1 MPALPSDGTSQAARH
16 WPELDPAHA
25 VLDPRGPRD
34 WLAFVRAYARE
45 LVFVPD
51 EEGAPAGDWRG
62 LLGEGDDLDAAV
74 ALLQGPAVVPA
85 DVPQRLSRPH
95 VALLLAFVAL
105 LERSRAAINGISAR
119 HLDLLYRQTLR
130 LQPRPALP
138 DRVHVLAEADAQA
151 PRLLLNAGTALD
163 AGPDARGQTRVYR
176 TQADLAVS
184 AIRVAELRNLHAD
197 IRRTGLREAARA
209 HLVSGTRQQ
218 AFMAMWR
225 IALGQPAPG
234 DALPSPIVPG
244 IPAAVQ
250 GRGPALDID
259 FDALLAADAVLQ
271 LVIDGFAMP
280 LFDDYR
286 QLMRLR
292 RQRLDN
298 DAADWAVVNA
308 VLAQVAQASQP
319 GTVFEPADPQDFDV
333 NLRSALGLD
342 AAAYAHL
349 YDGLPEVK
357 SAEQAFAVL
366 PARPDVQA
374 FVQQRLHLPLDA
386 FRRMMRAK
394 LQSEGQWAEIARL
407 IETAAQRQRSDPAWT
422 LPVELRRARS
432 VEAWLAAALGL
443 RAFPVGAQAD
453 AGLDGLLAAFE
464 GIERWAAMSAERF
477 HFVVGVGRRM
487 PPLESADW
495 PRVFDTLDQA
505 HQARVFERRRAVLRQ
520 AAEPGRAAG
529 QPAQAMAAVLAQVLA
544 LSTADMPAPA
554 EALARLSVLGVRADD
569 AALVAQAQAG
579 AALDDATWARLFAL
593 LEVAQRNRENFVP
606 PPPQQVQWRWLHALA
621 DARQGAGA
629 YSDPPRWKPFGGV
642 PPARADAPPEPLLGC
657 AVASPLL
664 WLSEG
669 QRVLQ
674 WWLGFDGDPAHFDGE
689 ALRRLMAPPDGAGSA
704 ASVLPWRVQISG
716 EKGWLVPQRVAL
728 DWVPAT
734 GAVGAAGAAV
744 VMGGYPAV
752 PGVDTSAL
760 RVLRLTVE
768 LGEKQPATA
777 APTLAVHGLDAAMPV
792 LRLMLRPV
800 WDDTLDAWTSPYT
813 LLRRLRLLRH
823 RLAVSVSGLASL
835 LLRNDDSVL
844 DARKPFEPF
853 GFQPVAGARLQI
865 GHAELATKPLD
876 SVGFRFEWMG
886 TPAAFDTHYANYD
899 GAIKAASF
907 TVRAGLRDG
916 RLFSPVTTPMRLF
929 GDGSPADAQQ
939 QRIAPL
945 PDPGTPA
952 WSQLP
957 PSLAADVGEWP
968 RCLVWELAGDFQ
980 HGVYPAQSLKKSLQ
994 LAAAI
999 ASKRDGLDP
1008 AAYQVNPPYTPKLK
1022 RLVVDYS
1029 ASLERA
1035 VAAGQPGAVD
1045 DDSLQLLH
1053 LHPFGAQRLRAA
1065 DRRDGAAL
1073 LPAYD
1078 DEGELYIGLAGARP
1092 PQRLS
1097 LLLQLAE
1104 GSADPEVTPPALDW
1118 SVLSADGWQSLHDS
1132 GGLLSDGTRGLVNAG
1147 IVELALPTVQ
1157 PSTVLPGTAGAE
1169 PLLWLRVAA
1178 AQGAAGVC
1186 DVLGVHP
1193 NAVLAVREVA
1203 ITDSS
1208 FDEPAGSDA
1217 TAASADLPPV
1227 PLPPGSITA
1236 PLAPVAG
1243 LARLQQP
1250 YSAFGGRPAE
1260 SDAALRVRASERL
1273 RHRGRA
1279 LTPWDTERL
1288 VLEHFPQLHKVRCLR
1303 ADEFDA
1309 ALAPPAGT
1317 VTLVVVPDMVQRRPF
1332 DPASPKVPAD
1342 QIRDIAAFLADR
1354 MPLGAQLRVINPH
1367 VVQLKVRCGIRL
1379 RPGVDE
1385 GLARQRLNE
1394 ALNRHLAPWAWA
1406 EGADLL
1412 IGGRIHATSILHF
1425 IEQRDEVD
1433 YVAELRLFTA
1443 DDGHWRP
1450 ATEAADAGD
1459 GQGPGASPGRP
1470 DGVLVPA
1477 PQHEFLVIG
1486 QADYRTEGLDG
1497 IGHMKVELDFIVN

>member
-51 EEGAPAGDWRG
+51 EEGAPAGDWRA

-74 ALLQGPAVVPA
+74 ALLQSPAVPGA
-85 DVPQRLSRPH
+85 VPQRLARPH
-95 VALLLAFVAL
+95 VALLLAFIAL
-105 LERSRAAINGISAR
+105 LQRSRAAINGISAR
-119 HLDLLYRQTLR
+119 HLDLLYRQTLG
-130 LQPRPALP
+130 LLPRPALP
-138 DRVHVLAEADAQA
+138 DRVHVLAEADVQT
-151 PRLLLNAGTALD
+151 PLLLLGAGTALD
-163 AGPDARGQTRVYR
+163 AGPDAQGQNRVYR

-234 DALPSPIVPG
+234 DALPTPIVPG
-244 IPAAVQ
+244 IPAPVQ
-250 GRGPALDID
+250 GRMPEVD

-271 LVIDGFAMP
+271 LVTDGFAMP

-292 RQRLDN
+292 RQRLDH
-298 DAADWAVVNA
+298 DVADWAVVNA
-308 VLAQVAQASQP
+308 VLAQVAAASQP
-319 GTVFEPADPQDFDV
+319 GVLFEPADASDFDL

-386 FRRMMRAK
+386 FRRMMLAR

-407 IETAAQRQRSDPAWT
+407 IEAAAQRQRNDPAWA
-422 LPVELRRARS
+422 LPAELRRQPGVQRR
-432 VEAWLAAALGL
+432 VEAWLDAALGL
-443 RAFPVGAQAD
+443 RAFPVGALAD

-487 PPLESADW
+487 PALESADW
-495 PRVFDTLDQA
+495 PRVFDLMAQA
-505 HQARVFERRRAVLRQ
+505 HEAMLFERRRSVLRH
-520 AAEPGRAAG
+520 AAAPGRAAG

-569 AALVAQAQAG
+569 AALIARAQAG
-579 AALDDATWARLFAL
+579 NALDDATWARLIAV

-606 PPPQQVQWRWLHALA
+606 APPQQVQWRWLHALA
-621 DARQGAGA
+621 DARQGQGA
-629 YSDPPRWKPFGGV
+629 DGDPPRWKPFGRV
-642 PPARADAPPEPLLGC
+642 PPARIDAPPEPLLGC

-669 QRVLQ
+669 QRVVQ
-674 WWLGFDGDPAHFDGE
+674 WWLGCDGDAAHFDGQ

-704 ASVLPWRVQISG
+704 ATLLPWLVQVSTD
-716 EKGWLVPQRVAL
+716 KGWLAPQRVAL
-728 DWVPAT
+728 DWVLAT
-734 GAVGAAGAAV
+734 GTTDAAGA
-744 VMGGYPAV
+744 MGGYPAV

-768 LGEKQPATA
+768 LGDKQAATA
-777 APTLAVHGLDAAMPV
+777 APTRAVHGLDAAAPV

-823 RLAVSVSGLASL
+823 KLAVSVSGLASL

-865 GHAELATKPLD
+865 GHAELAAKPLD
-876 SVGFRFEWMG
+876 SVGFGFEWMG
-886 TPAAFDTHYANYD
+886 TPASFETHYANYD

-916 RLFSPVTTPMRLF
+916 RLFAPVAAPMRLF

-945 PDPGTPA
+945 SDPGTPA
-952 WSQLP
+952 WPQLA
-957 PSLAADVGEWP
+957 PSLAVDVGEWP

-1008 AAYQVNPPYTPKLK
+1008 ALYQVNPPYTPKLK

-1029 ASLERA
+1029 ASVERA
-1035 VAAGQPGAVD
+1035 VAPGQPGWTPAMEG

-1053 LHPFGAQRLRAA
+1053 LHPFGAQRLGAA
-1065 DRRDGAAL
+1065 ERRDGAAL
-1073 LPAYD
+1073 LPAHD
-1078 DEGELYIGLAGARP
+1078 DEGELCIGLAGARP

-1104 GSADPEVTPPALDW
+1104 GSADPDVAPPALNW
-1118 SVLSADGWQSLHDS
+1118 SVLSADGWQSLQDG
-1132 GGLLSDGTRGLVNAG
+1132 GGLLADGTRGLVNAG

-1157 PSTVLPGTAGAE
+1157 PSTVLPGTAGAA
-1169 PLLWLRVAA
+1169 PLLWLRVSA

-1203 ITDSS
+1203 ADAAPV
-1208 FDEPAGSDA
+1208 DGS
-1217 TAASADLPPV
+1217 
-1227 PLPPGSITA
+1227 PLPPGSISA
-1236 PLAPVAG
+1236 PLVPVAG

-1303 ADEFDA
+1303 ADEFEA
-1309 ALAPPAGT
+1309 ALAPPPGS
-1317 VTLVVVPDMVQRRPF
+1317 VSLVVVPDMVQRRPF

-1354 MPLGAQLRVINPH
+1354 LPLGAQLRVINPH

-1412 IGGRIHATSILHF
+1412 IGGRIHANSILHF

-1450 ATEAADAGD
+1450 ATDAGD

-1486 QADYRTEGLDG
+1486 EADYRTEGLDG
-1497 IGHMKVELDFIVN
+1497 IGHMKIELDFIVG